1 MIARRAVG
9 PCPGDPRRFACKPRD
24 ISQMAVSIR
33 IDRAAGRD
41 ARALEDFA
49 RQSVKYRT
57 GGLAAHV
64 RLGFYKDA
72 VPTEN
77 FLFAIN
83 MFRQMVDQE
92 QGRVFVLDNS
102 DVVIVY
108 KGARPHQVISAVEKV
123 RLLYSD
129 VLHDEHHGG
138 VEFCTWYNLKTEA
151 ETFLEYA

>member
-1 MIARRAVG
+1 
-9 PCPGDPRRFACKPRD
+9 FASSIREHRV
-24 ISQMAVSIR
+24 MTVSIR

-41 ARALEDFA
+41 SRALVEFA
-49 RQSVKYRT
+49 RQAVKYRS

-64 RLGFYKDA
+64 RLGHYKDA

-92 QGRVFVLDNS
+92 QGRLFVLDNS

-108 KGARPHQVISAVEKV
+108 RGTRPHHIISAVEKV

-129 VLHDEHHGG
+129 VLLHAEKNRGG

-151 ETFLEYA
+151 EHFLQFAETL